1 MITSKTHAGIDYVVA
16 ILLILAPYLLGFAD
30 GGPAHLVP
38 VILGA
43 GTIAYS
49 LMTRY
54 ELSIAKV
61 IPYKV
66 HLGIDAVAGIL
77 LLASPWLFGFAGQ
90 IWWPHVIVGIAEIGV
105 VAMSWARASG
115 PVGA

>member
-1 MITSKTHAGIDYVVA
+1 MITSKTHAAIDYVVG
-16 ILLILAPYLLGFAD
+16 ILLILAPYLLGFAN

-38 VILGA
+38 VVLGA
-43 GTIAYS
+43 GTIVYS

-54 ELSIAKV
+54 ELSIAKL

-66 HLGIDAVAGIL
+66 HLGVDAIAGAL
-77 LLASPWLFGFAGQ
+77 LLASPWLFGFANQ

-105 VAMSWARASG
+105 VVMSWGRASRR
-115 PVGA
+115 ADA